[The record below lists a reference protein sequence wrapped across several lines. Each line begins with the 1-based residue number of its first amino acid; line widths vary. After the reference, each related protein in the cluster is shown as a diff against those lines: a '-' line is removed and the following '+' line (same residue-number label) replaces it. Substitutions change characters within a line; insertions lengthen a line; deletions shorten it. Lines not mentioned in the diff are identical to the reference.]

1 MKTKTRIFSIVIVA
15 LALLVALT
23 FVFAGCGKTEK
34 VTLTGS
40 TSVAP
45 LMRKLAAA
53 YEKENKNVRISVGE
67 GGSSQGVKDTQEGK
81 NDIGMASRD
90 LKDTETGLDKV
101 QIAYDGVA
109 VIINNQASIEGNNV
123 TNEQL
128 YALYAHGTPIGSIT
142 LPVSREDGSGTREAF
157 DEKIADAD
165 GNKLI
170 DLTEFASGT
179 QYYNSTNLVMTDV
192 AGNVSKL
199 GYISMG
205 SLNDTVKTVRYN
217 GVEPTVANVKNG
229 TYKLQ
234 RPFMIVTK
242 SGVELSKAAQDFIDF
257 ILSEAGQKIVAEEG
271 YVAM

>member
-142 LPVSREDGSGTREAF
+142 LPVSREDWQRNAARRLTR
-157 DEKIADAD
+157 KSQTP
-165 GNKLI
+165 
-170 DLTEFASGT
+170 TE
-179 QYYNSTNLVMTDV
+179 TN
-192 AGNVSKL
+192 
-199 GYISMG
+199 
-205 SLNDTVKTVRYN
+205 
-217 GVEPTVANVKNG
+217 
-229 TYKLQ
+229 
-234 RPFMIVTK
+234 
-242 SGVELSKAAQDFIDF
+242 
-257 ILSEAGQKIVAEEG
+257 
-271 YVAM
+271 